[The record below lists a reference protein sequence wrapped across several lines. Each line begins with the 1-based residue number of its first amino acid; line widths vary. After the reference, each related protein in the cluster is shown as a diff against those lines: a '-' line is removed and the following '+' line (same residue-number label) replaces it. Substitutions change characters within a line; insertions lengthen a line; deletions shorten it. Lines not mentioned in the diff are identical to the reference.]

1 MSEFIFDELSND
13 ILLINSHKITREN
26 VKSYVF
32 KLAKYN
38 YFIEKMD
45 DNANYDAIVTYLKQY
60 WSMFSGPDWHETIEN
75 AIKNCQKREYRLIDS
90 IKITQKELDYIR
102 SFNDIQLE
110 KLLFVMLCIAKYDHF
125 YSDSEDFWLNRSNS
139 FIFGQARVH
148 VKVKDRLEL
157 LRKLYLAGTFD
168 MSHKVGSANKKIL
181 YVSNDNNDNV
191 VLELAENDF
200 KELAYT
206 YLFYKN
212 GFSGYV
218 HCDRCGRL
226 VKIKANNQKYC
237 KNCADEIHLEKT
249 AEYKRRKRRNG
260 SIQTLV

>member
-1 MSEFIFDELSND
+1 
-13 ILLINSHKITREN
+13 
-26 VKSYVF
+26 
-32 KLAKYN
+32 
-38 YFIEKMD
+38 
-45 DNANYDAIVTYLKQY
+45 
-60 WSMFSGPDWHETIEN
+60 
-75 AIKNCQKREYRLIDS
+75 
-90 IKITQKELDYIR
+90 
-102 SFNDIQLE
+102 
-110 KLLFVMLCIAKYDHF
+110 
-125 YSDSEDFWLNRSNS
+125 
-139 FIFGQARVH
+139 
-148 VKVKDRLEL
+148 
-157 LRKLYLAGTFD
+157 

-191 VLELAENDF
+191 VLELVENDF